1 MPGWSDAPEDPVGQI
16 DGRGPEIWKWP
27 GVWSLEPGARCQL
40 LAGYRWG
47 VGNYWAGS
55 SPGLQRACV
64 CVCVSA
70 SERVSVTVTTTVL
83 GCFPSFGGAGCTG
96 QVQLAITR
104 RMLEDGIGV
113 SIQPWIV
120 GGWSMW
126 APRSMAA
133 TKVTTGR
140 ARQREGGLMWV
151 GCWMLTGAGSWE
163 RGEELGAAGAA
174 GEHQQRELLLAW
186 RPEQEGGEA
195 GTGFQLLT
203 SKLWVSL

>member
-16 DGRGPEIWKWP
+16 DERGPEIWKWP
-27 GVWSLEPGARCQL
+27 GVWSLGPVARCQL

-64 CVCVSA
+64 CVCVCV
-70 SERVSVTVTTTVL
+70 RVSDVRVTFTATVL
-83 GCFPSFGGAGCTG
+83 GRFPSFGGAGCTG

-104 RMLEDGIGV
+104 RMLEDGIGLSV
-113 SIQPWIV
+113 QPWMV
-120 GGWSMW
+120 GGWSRW

-133 TKVTTGR
+133 REVTAGQ

-151 GCWMLTGAGSWE
+151 GCWMLTGAGAGSWE
-163 RGEELGAAGAA
+163 RGEELGGQL
-174 GEHQQRELLLAW
+174 EQLESTSRE
-186 RPEQEGGEA
+186 
-195 GTGFQLLT
+195 
-203 SKLWVSL
+203 SYC